1 MHAEFML
8 IKTVIHAHVQ
18 YARPLCAR
26 NEMNSSQP
34 FLVIKGYHMGSA
46 WFEEAFNKL
55 RGGSF
60 FFEYEHCLRDLA
72 PTRLLQ
78 VEEGQHRQVALA
90 SAMLTFRHLQQS
102 CGSCTNQPRTTRC
115 RACGVVPP
123 PVGSALHATTAAS
136 KVQYPLHFKSQ
147 EAPCLAT
154 GISFAAVGPA
164 FMEHLIDLRK
174 LMPTLPVLVHVRS
187 NLVKHA
193 LSYLRQACHR
203 VSERSPAATL
213 CTQTAILRTRAAT
226 PRTQAASLYTFRR
239 APARRTT

>member
-1 MHAEFML
+1 M
-8 IKTVIHAHVQ
+8 
-18 YARPLCAR
+18 YANGSRA
-26 NEMNSSQP
+26 QP
-34 FLVIKGYHMGSA
+34 FVVIKGYHMGSA

-55 RGGSF
+55 RGVSF

-72 PTRLLQ
+72 PA
-78 VEEGQHRQVALA
+78 GSHLA

-102 CGSCTNQPRTTRC
+102 CGSCTDQQRTTRC

-213 CTQTAILRTRAAT
+213 CTQAAILRTRAAT

>member
-1 MHAEFML
+1 M
-8 IKTVIHAHVQ
+8 
-18 YARPLCAR
+18 YANGSRA
-26 NEMNSSQP
+26 QP
-34 FLVIKGYHMGSA
+34 FVVIKGYHMGSA

-72 PTRLLQ
+72 PT
-78 VEEGQHRQVALA
+78 GSHLA

-102 CGSCTNQPRTTRC
+102 CGSCTDQQRTTRC

-123 PVGSALHATTAAS
+123 PVGSALHRTTVGSNVQWPAAAPS
-136 KVQYPLHFKSQ
+136 

-154 GISFAAVGPA
+154 GVSFAAVGGPYLQ
-164 FMEHLIDLRK
+164 HLIDLRK

-213 CTQTAILRTRAAT
+213 CTQAAILRARAAP
-226 PRTQAASLYTFRR
+226 PRTQAASLCTFRR